1 MIETEKAATLA
12 TLSPFSRI
20 EITAASFALER
31 HADASVRPH
40 LLAPSDA
47 LKNRLWPIKDFLKNG

>member
-12 TLSPFSRI
+12 TLSPFSRM
-20 EITAASFALER
+20 EITAASFTLER
-31 HADASVRPH
+31 HDDISVRPH

-47 LKNRLWPIKDFLKNG
+47 KKPAFAD

>member
-12 TLSPFSRI
+12 TLPAFSRM

-31 HADASVRPH
+31 HDGISLRPH
-40 LLAPSDA
+40 LLAPSYAKKSAFAD
-47 LKNRLWPIKDFLKNG
+47 